1 MNQSD
6 ADPCKNLEVL
16 LTQVAMEDQGALAYF
31 KNELF
36 AGTTELKF
44 SSDSTFLAFY
54 GPKKVFI
61 VDLNKITENWKSEK
75 NRESIDDYQMASDAN
90 LKSQQ
95 SLPKI
100 QLFVHEI
107 DSQKYE
113 KILDLQIERR

>member
-1 MNQSD
+1 
-6 ADPCKNLEVL
+6 
-16 LTQVAMEDQGALAYF
+16 
-31 KNELF
+31 
-36 AGTTELKF
+36 
-44 SSDSTFLAFY
+44 
-54 GPKKVFI
+54 
-61 VDLNKITENWKSEK
+61 
-75 NRESIDDYQMASDAN
+75 MASDAN